1 MKILF
6 KLKDL
11 DKMVVR
17 SLLDQEKLELLPSPT
32 QMQIIEYIIN
42 SDEEVLQC
50 DLEKAIKLR
59 RATISGVLKTMEKK
73 NLITRVISSKDAR
86 VKKIILSDKTKKM
99 YLESKAK
106 LEALEELIISNISDD
121 EISTFLE
128 VINKMQENLLK
139 KGTN

>member
-11 DKMVVR
+11 DKMIVR

-32 QMQIIEYIIN
+32 QMQRIEYIIN

-106 LEALEELIISNISDD
+106 LEALEELITSNISDN
-121 EISTFLE
+121 EINIFLE
-128 VINKMQENLLK
+128 VMNKMQENLMK
-139 KGTN
+139 KGNN

>member
-11 DKMVVR
+11 DKMIVR

-73 NLITRVISSKDAR
+73 DLITRVISSKDAR

-106 LEALEELIISNISDD
+106 LEALEELITSNISDN
-121 EISTFLE
+121 EINIFLE
-128 VINKMQENLLK
+128 VMNRMQENLMK
-139 KGTN
+139 KGNN

>member
-11 DKMVVR
+11 DKMIVR

-73 NLITRVISSKDAR
+73 DLITRVISSKDAR

-106 LEALEELIISNISDD
+106 LEALEELITSNISDN
-121 EISTFLE
+121 EINIFLE
-128 VINKMQENLLK
+128 VMDKMQENLMK
-139 KGTN
+139 KGNN

>member
-11 DKMVVR
+11 DKMIVR

-106 LEALEELIISNISDD
+106 LEALEELITSNISDN
-121 EISTFLE
+121 EINIFLE
-128 VINKMQENLLK
+128 VMNKMQENLMK
-139 KGTN
+139 KGNN